1 MALRP
6 TFKDNVTYDAFIVD
20 VFFFSFCI
28 TVQFGLMAEASD
40 FTMREY

>member
-20 VFFFSFCI
+20 VFCI